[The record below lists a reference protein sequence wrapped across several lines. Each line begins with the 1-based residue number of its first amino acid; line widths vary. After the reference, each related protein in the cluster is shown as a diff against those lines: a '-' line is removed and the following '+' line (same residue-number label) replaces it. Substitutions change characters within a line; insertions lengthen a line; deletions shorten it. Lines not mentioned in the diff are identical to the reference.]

1 MKAQRLDT
9 EAGTMLNKKSK
20 AYPKATKEESLK
32 NEKTEKIQ
40 RVATNIQYN
49 DESVSTVYKGSK
61 NTLKIKEL
69 L

>member
-32 NEKTEKIQ
+32 N
-40 RVATNIQYN
+40 
-49 DESVSTVYKGSK
+49 
-61 NTLKIKEL
+61 
-69 L
+69 